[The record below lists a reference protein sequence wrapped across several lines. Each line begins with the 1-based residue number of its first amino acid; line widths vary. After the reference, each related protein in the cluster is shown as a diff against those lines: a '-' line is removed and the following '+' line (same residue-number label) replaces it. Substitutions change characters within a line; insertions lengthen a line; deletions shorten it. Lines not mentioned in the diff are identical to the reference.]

1 MLCLLFACGQIWAA
15 VPQAILVQNS
25 GWMEPFYTD
34 RQSELKHLVQAL
46 AGTVTQ
52 DELTLAAFNQATPGN
67 VSPDWRYRGAPATAQ
82 FTQALSGISLA
93 HKSGNRLADTDFTEA
108 VLGAIK
114 DGLKNQSGIVWVI
127 TNNRNS
133 PNNSAETRERNK
145 DFYDLLHKQAAIA
158 RVVAYPLQMPVKGE
172 HYAANGLMVYG
183 IAYGKPAGEALLTLS
198 NAPAMQK
205 LFTLPPARL
214 KPLDQAAVRFLP
226 KGVLDAPKV
235 KAALAA
241 DGKTILISLDADMQA
256 STATLVGVLE
266 NTFYP
271 YTIASAKLGAQ
282 LKLKENA
289 PISADAG
296 AQTLSALEP
305 GARSGDMKIRIGIPP
320 LRSAWS
326 PEVLFASGFS
336 IPGELTVSLDQQELQ
351 ISSAFSARMQELF
364 PNDALPEV
372 FLPPAQLHVSRT
384 VIPMVIHVN
393 YPVAPLYILVGA
405 IVVVVVLLLFLFSA
419 LRRAVKYDVV
429 VNGISRKIAIKAFAS
444 ADVYDEREQRVAT
457 LKRGLGRPK
466 VVAQHDASATVLVK

>member
-1 MLCLLFACGQIWAA
+1 MLACTIVSAS

-34 RQSELKHLVQAL
+34 KQSELKNLVKAL
-46 AGTVTQ
+46 AATVAQ
-52 DELTLAAFNQATPGN
+52 EEVALAAFNQATPGN
-67 VSPDWRYRGAPATAQ
+67 VSPDWRYRGTPATEQ
-82 FTQALSGISLA
+82 FSQALSSISLA

-108 VLGAIK
+108 ILGAIK

-133 PNNSAETRERNK
+133 PNNSPETRERNK

-183 IAYGKPAGEALLTLS
+183 IAYGKPAGEALLALS

-282 LKLKENA
+282 LKLKESA

-336 IPGELTVSLDQQELQ
+336 LPGELTVALDQQELQ
-351 ISSAFSARMQELF
+351 ISGAFSARMQELF

-393 YPVAPLYILVGA
+393 YPVGPLYILVGA
-405 IVVVVVLLLFLFSA
+405 IVVVVVLLLFLFAA

-429 VNGISRKIAIKAFAS
+429 VNGISRKIAVKAFAS

-457 LKRGLGRPK
+457 LKRSLGRPK